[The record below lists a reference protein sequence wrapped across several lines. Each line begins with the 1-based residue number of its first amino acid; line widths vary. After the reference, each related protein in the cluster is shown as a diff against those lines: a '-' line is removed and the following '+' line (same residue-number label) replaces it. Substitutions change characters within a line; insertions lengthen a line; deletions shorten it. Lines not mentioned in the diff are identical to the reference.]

1 MIGIKCGIG
10 ALAFLLSSASGAVNI
25 AESPAAPSPCVSD
38 AAGYASESTLI
49 ENRFLAGEYAV
60 TMRLSIPA
68 QWDYAIREAEAEAP
82 DWGIHILPDGG
93 EASLISVYG
102 QYGTLNVSGFY
113 PDEPAEFST
122 TAGMTGLR
130 YIREYETPDGEKIV
144 EQDIV
149 FPRMDSGS
157 YGVCIRMPQEVYDAY
172 AQDIEHLLYSVEIA
186 EEPKNP

>member
-1 MIGIKCGIG
+1 M
-10 ALAFLLSSASGAVNI
+10 
-25 AESPAAPSPCVSD
+25 
-38 AAGYASESTLI
+38 
-49 ENRFLAGEYAV
+49 
-60 TMRLSIPA
+60 
-68 QWDYAIREAEAEAP
+68 
-82 DWGIHILPDGG
+82 
-93 EASLISVYG
+93 
-102 QYGTLNVSGFY
+102 SGFY